1 MRMAEL
7 STRSAVS
14 VPTLKFYLR
23 EGLLPAGRP
32 TARNQAEYDD
42 LHVQR
47 VRLIRALVDIGG
59 LSIAAVR
66 DVVAAVDAPRRSVES
81 VVGVV
86 HHALTPPSGVPDDAA
101 LTAARS
107 EVDGWLAE
115 LGWQV
120 SARAPARR
128 TLAEA
133 LVSLRRLGRAAVPPD
148 FAAYASAADQ
158 LAAWELDQTLG
169 DPPDSRAELV
179 ERVVV
184 GTVVYEAVLLALRR
198 LAQEHQFALRSSVA
212 GQTGAGG
219 TGAGPARRR
228 PYDQGRR

>member
-1 MRMAEL
+1 MDSCTIHPSGRRRKWDEVTAVRMAEL
-7 STRSAVS
+7 STVSGVS

-32 TARNQAEYDD
+32 TAPNQAEYDET
-42 LHVQR
+42 HVQR
-47 VRLIRALVDIGG
+47 VRLVRALVEIGG

-66 DVVAAVDAPRRSVES
+66 DVVAALDSRRRSVAS

-86 HHALTPPSGVPDDAA
+86 HHALTPPSAVPDDAELA
-101 LTAARS
+101 AARS
-107 EVDGWLAE
+107 EVDAWLAD

-120 SARAPARR
+120 TARAPARR

-133 LVSLRRLGRAAVPPD
+133 LVALRRLGREVAPPD
-148 FAAYASAADQ
+148 FAAYAAAADQ
-158 LAAWELDQTLG
+158 LAAWELDQTVG
-169 DPPDSRAELV
+169 GPPDSRAELV

-198 LAQEHQFALRSSVA
+198 LAQEHQFALRSS
-212 GQTGAGG
+212 
-219 TGAGPARRR
+219 
-228 PYDQGRR
+228 